1 MIQFENLYIIAFIIP
16 IIVVLIYSIKN
27 KKNRY
32 LIFSRG
38 TIFLLLLF
46 AFASPYTFEERT
58 VQDESPRISVI
69 MDKTDSMELFKE
81 LNKTE
86 FPTES
91 IYYISGN
98 KSGIGDAIVQYANGN
113 DNILLISDGNNNYGK
128 NLMDAIVF
136 AQQINTTVYL
146 LKLNPIKK
154 DVSVEII
161 GSKKVIVD
169 NENNYDII
177 VHDVGD
183 TQWTVSVW
191 IDDKLVLTK
200 QSQKSSMIP
209 IKHTFNSVGSHTIK
223 AQISSNEDYF
233 SENNVFYKSVYVIPK
248 PNLLIVSNYESP
260 LYQVLTKI
268 YQVTK
273 TNSLGSAGALNKYS
287 AIFLDNININDI
299 SDSEI
304 EILSDYVNNGGG
316 LVVVGGDRSYDNGG
330 YDNTLLESLIPVKSG
345 EVSASGKSVGV
356 VIVIDISGSVGHQ
369 YGEDTKISMEKAL
382 AIGVLR
388 DIGADDYVGVIA
400 FRKNAYIVS
409 EITIGLYKTDI
420 EEKIEKLK
428 HGGTTYMY
436 PAQLE
441 AEKMLENFKGSKYVI
456 IISDGK
462 LTKKSSESLTINKA
476 KEMANSGIITYAVGV
491 GADTNSEFMKNLA
504 SAGNGIYFKPEETQ
518 RLKIVFGE
526 KEETPET
533 EKKGLAIFALNPN
546 HFITQG
552 IDLNAVLTGYN
563 KVIAK
568 SGAQT
573 LVTTEAGNPIV
584 TVWRFGLGRVVSFT
598 TDDGRVWSGQ
608 VYTKPSSLL
617 ISKMTNW
624 AIGDPERNALI
635 KINAPDAYQGET
647 VDIAVTSDTLPNLEL
662 DGKSLRLSKT
672 SENTYQASFN
682 PTKTG
687 FYELS
692 GGYKIAVNYPLEYKN
707 LGYKEELLGIVSATG
722 GEVYDE
728 SQLENIKELLLNDI
742 KKKSTKTIQKKVDL
756 KWPFILVALSIFLIE
771 VLTRRIKE
779 IRKVKSEL

>member
-1 MIQFENLYIIAFIIP
+1 PNMIQFENLYIIAFIIP
-16 IIVVLIYSIKN
+16 IIAVLIYSIKN

-32 LIFSRG
+32 FIFSRG

-86 FPTES
+86 FPTDS

-98 KSGIGDAIVQYANGN
+98 KSGIGDAIVQYANVQ

-154 DVSVEII
+154 D
-161 GSKKVIVD
+161 
-169 NENNYDII
+169 II
-177 VHDVGD
+177 VHSVGN

-273 TNSLGSAGALNKYS
+273 TNSLASAGALNKYS

-299 SDSEI
+299 SDNEI

-369 YGEDTKISMEKAL
+369 YGKDTKISMEKAL

-409 EITIGLYKTDI
+409 KLTRGLYKTDI
-420 EEKIEKLK
+420 EEKIKKLK
-428 HGGTTYMY
+428 HGGTTYIY

-476 KEMANSGIITYAVGV
+476 KEMANSGITTYAVGV

-526 KEETPET
+526 KEETPKE

-546 HFITQG
+546 HFITRG

-598 TDDGRVWSGQ
+598 TDDGRAWSGQ
-608 VYTKPSSLL
+608 VYTKPNSIL
-617 ISKMTNW
+617 ISKITNW

-672 SENTYQASFN
+672 SENTYHASFN

-707 LGYKEELLGIVSATG
+707 LGYNEELIGIVSATG

-728 SQLENIKELLLNDI
+728 SQLDNIKELLLKDI

-756 KWPFILVALSIFLIE
+756 KWPFILFALSIFLIE
-771 VLTRRIKE
+771 VLVRRIKE
-779 IRKVKSEL
+779 IQKVKSE